1 MNEQDIIIQTS
12 TSTQAISRFFSKV
25 YTWMTLGLTL
35 TGFVASYVFSHPEV
49 QKSIFASSG
58 NLILIILAQLAMV
71 FVLSARIHK
80 LRSTT
85 ATMLFLGYAALNG
98 LTFSVIFLVYSG
110 QSIAQVFFITAGT
123 FAGMSLYGALT
134 KKDLTKIGQM
144 AIMGLFGVI
153 LASLVN
159 MFFRSSAF
167 DFMISV
173 IGVVIF
179 VALTAYDTQKLKVM
193 AAGFQEENEGTAKAA
208 ILGAL
213 ALYLDFI
220 NLFIM
225 LLRLF
230 GDRRR

>member
-1 MNEQDIIIQTS
+1 MNQQDIVVQTS
-12 TSTQAISRFFSKV
+12 VGTQAVSRFFSKV

-35 TGFVASYVFSHPEV
+35 TGFVASYVFSHPEI
-49 QKSIFASSG
+49 QKKIFESSG
-58 NLILIILAQLAMV
+58 NLMMIVLAQLGLV
-71 FVLSARIHK
+71 FFLSARINH

-85 ATMLFLGYAALNG
+85 ATALFLGYAALNG
-98 LTFSVIFLVYSG
+98 LTFSSIFLIYSG

-193 AAGFQEENEGTAKAA
+193 ATSFQEENEGYAKAA

-230 GDRRR
+230 GGRRR